1 MTRVNFHKCLLALI
15 FLVCATAASAQI
27 YNPFNQRDNEYRL
40 LGLKRATQAYEA
52 VRAEYERQQ
61 QLFEKGMITSLD
73 LEQSRARFYDAEV
86 NYQQSLLAVLF
97 EKQYVS
103 VARAVKYQTDDD
115 SKHVRLTIA
124 NTSGGTAEFQQ
135 LLHMDD
141 ELFRSLQPDLIHNV
155 YVSILNDD
163 GAIISRPYE
172 AKIGQLRYDEPA
184 VLDFELLQDL
194 DAVTIVIYYAN
205 GVERRMKVFLEK
217 DASVDRVAVQS
228 EQFSQ
233 EVELGTSASF
243 DLTMELF
250 SGTSNTFS
258 LEVVNLPQQI
268 GRFFKDPSGQVRL
281 SQVKFTQ
288 GNRTKRAAL
297 EVSLP
302 DRPSS
307 EVLMDKPVPF
317 YVLVLPRE
325 KINDLT
331 DLRERTWT
339 ETELE
344 ALEVGYVRLE
354 LIPRGKG
361 DITVRAPQL
370 YHAIYADGAAEMY
383 VDLVNEGSNR
393 LDNIEMSVDLP
404 FGWSRTIE
412 PRVVPSLDINEE
424 ARVFLTFTPP
434 QDVAVGKYQVRIRT
448 SGLSNT
454 EPVTAED
461 KTVTVEVK
469 PETSL
474 IGTLAIVAL
483 LIGLVAGLVVFGIR
497 LSRR

>member
-1 MTRVNFHKCLLALI
+1 MTKARAHLSITAIVILMF
-15 FLVCATAASAQI
+15 VTAASAQI

-40 LGLKRATQAYEA
+40 LGLKRAKQAYEA
-52 VRAEYERQQ
+52 IRAEYERQQ
-61 QLFEKGMITSLD
+61 QLFEKGMITSLA
-73 LEQSRARFYDAEV
+73 LEQSRARFADAEV

-97 EKQYVS
+97 EEQHVS
-103 VARAVKYQTDDD
+103 VVRAVKYQTADD
-115 SKHVRLTIA
+115 SKHVRLTIV

-135 LLHMDD
+135 LLGMDD
-141 ELFRSLQPDLIHNV
+141 ELLRSLQPDVIHNV
-155 YVSILNDD
+155 YVSVQNDD

-172 AKIGQLRYDEPA
+172 AKIGQLRFDEP
-184 VLDFELLQDL
+184 VRLDFELLQDL
-194 DAVTIVIYYAN
+194 DAVTIFLYYAN
-205 GVERRMKVFLEK
+205 GAQRHMKVFLEK

-233 EVELGTSASF
+233 EVELGTSSAF

-268 GRFFKDPSGQVRL
+268 GRFFKDPGSRVRL

-307 EVLMDKPVPF
+307 NVLMDKPIPF

-325 KINDLT
+325 RVDDLT
-331 DLRERTWT
+331 SLRERTWT
-339 ETELE
+339 EKELDG
-344 ALEVGYVRLE
+344 LEVGYVRLE

-361 DITVRAPQL
+361 EITVRAPQL
-370 YHAIYADGAAEMY
+370 YHAIDVDDAVEMY

-393 LDNIEMSVDLP
+393 LDNVELNVDLP
-404 FGWSRTIE
+404 FGWSKTVE
-412 PRVVPSLDINEE
+412 PRVVPSLEINEE
-424 ARVFLTFTPP
+424 ARVSFTFIPP
-434 QDVAVGKYQVRIRT
+434 EDVAVGKYQVRIRT

-461 KTVTVEVK
+461 KTVTIEVK
-469 PETSL
+469 SKASL
-474 IGTLAIVAL
+474 VSTLIVVVL
-483 LIGLVAGLVVFGIR
+483 LIGLVTGVVVFGIR

>member
-1 MTRVNFHKCLLALI
+1 MIRANIHKCLVAFAL
-15 FLVCATAASAQI
+15 LVYATAATAQV

-40 LGLKRATQAYEA
+40 LGLKRAKQAYDA

-97 EKQYVS
+97 EEQHVS
-103 VARAVKYQTDDD
+103 VARAVKYQTADD

-135 LLHMDD
+135 LLRMDD
-141 ELFRSLQPDLIHNV
+141 ELLRTLQPDVIHNV
-155 YVSILNDD
+155 YVSIQNDD
-163 GAIISRPYE
+163 RAIISRPYE
-172 AKIGQLRYDEPA
+172 AKISQLRFDEP
-184 VLDFELLQDL
+184 VRLDFELLQDL
-194 DAVTIVIYYAN
+194 DAVTIFLYYAN
-205 GVERRMKVFLEK
+205 GAQRYMKVFLEK

-233 EVELGTSASF
+233 EVELGTSSAF

-268 GRFFKDPSGQVRL
+268 GRFFKDPAGQVRL

-307 EVLMDKPVPF
+307 EVLMDKPIPF

-325 KINDLT
+325 KIDGLT
-331 DLRERTWT
+331 DLRERMWT
-339 ETELE
+339 ETELDS
-344 ALEVGYVRLE
+344 LEVGYVRLE

-361 DITVRAPQL
+361 EITVRAPQL
-370 YHAIYADGAAEMY
+370 YHAINAGGTAEMY

-393 LDNIEMSVDLP
+393 LDNIELNVDLP
-404 FGWSRTIE
+404 LGWSRTVE
-412 PRVVPSLDINEE
+412 PRVVPSLEINEE
-424 ARVFLTFTPP
+424 ARIVFTFIPP
-434 QDVAVGKYQVRIRT
+434 EDVAVGKYQVRIRT
-448 SGLSNT
+448 SGLSNS

-461 KTVTVEVK
+461 KTVTIEVK
-469 PETSL
+469 PRASL
-474 IGTLAIVAL
+474 AGTLTVVVL
-483 LIGLVAGLVVFGIR
+483 LIGLVTGVVVFGIR